1 MGNPKVIILVLVL
14 IGVVAFMALGAGAYQ
29 DQQGLGDPPNSY
41 TAGPGVK
48 RLDGATGWMRSKL
61 DSNRMKG
68 PCVQWPEVRI
78 ATECYG
84 LIDTGPGRPSG
95 FKLRPAGGTVE
106 LCYAFSRAKLDS
118 CVAGLGKVKLDK
130 LRDEASFTVARDPAF
145 LYFRCSPPAP
155 AGCVLRVR

>member
-68 PCVQWPEVRI
+68 PCVQWPEVRF

-84 LIDTGPGRPSG
+84 LIGTGPGGRAGSSCG
-95 FKLRPAGGTVE
+95 QPAARSNSA
-106 LCYAFSRAKLDS
+106 AFSRAKLDS
-118 CVAGLGKVKLDK
+118 CVAGLGKPQLRALDNPA
-130 LRDEASFTVARDPAF
+130 DFTVAKDSAF
-145 LYFRCSPPAP
+145 LYFRCGSPSPP
-155 AGCVLRVR
+155 GCAVRVR